1 MNRRQLL
8 SLAVLPFVPKTLNA
22 VAPADTKNHT
32 QLLYI
37 SGYGKYEICKVT
49 GTRGLV
55 FKVNESNRKVESELF
70 RLLCKIFPHN
80 EHGNLRVDYLRL
92 GNDARMKEYGDFAGG
107 AAFYVCY
114 MIETKTLS
122 MLTYKPGL
130 AYLSRYNKN
139 GIRIN

>member
-22 VAPADTKNHT
+22 TDTPKPT

-49 GTRGLV
+49 GKRGLV
-55 FKVNESNRKVESELF
+55 FKVNEANRKAESELF
-70 RLLCKIFPHN
+70 RLLCKIFPRN
-80 EHGNLRVDYLRL
+80 AHGDLRVDYIKLD
-92 GNDARMKEYGDFAGG
+92 NEAIMKDHNVL
-107 AAFYVCY
+107 AAFFVCY

-122 MLTYKPGL
+122 MLTYKPGI